1 MFSLIFSRPEPCR
14 SVQSMEGPVNSKVH
28 DELGEG
34 GDIGRIVPWAAVA
47 ATTFITAFLG
57 PLYWSAPPPD
67 SKSMFAKL
75 RLRKSTLG
83 TWVMFD
89 GTGIVGEIAM
99 VKAAGVMMDVIGINL

>member
-1 MFSLIFSRPEPCR
+1 MDGL
-14 SVQSMEGPVNSKVH
+14 VNFKIY

-34 GDIGRIVPWAAVA
+34 GDIGRIVFWAAVA

-57 PLYWSAPPPD
+57 LLYWSALSPD
-67 SKSMFAKL
+67 PKSMFAKL

-89 GTGIVGEIAM
+89 GTGMVGEIAI
-99 VKAAGVMMDVIGINL
+99 VKAAGVMMDATGIIL

>member
-1 MFSLIFSRPEPCR
+1 
-14 SVQSMEGPVNSKVH
+14 MEGPVNSKIH

-57 PLYWSAPPPD
+57 PLYCSAPPPD

-99 VKAAGVMMDVIGINL
+99 VKAAGVMMDAIGINL